1 MPEVAFTLYK
11 IFIHD
16 RQYDIPYT
24 ADRMGV
30 SASLIYKWC
39 ENKSTPSVEQ
49 LRQLFL
55 ITEDRE
61 ILNALLS
68 GTGFI
73 PVRRIEGK
81 SVSPKD
87 IREELL
93 DNHDSLAS
101 IHRYLKQALSDGKIS
116 WKEAEKLA
124 DLAEQNYLEAAELLQ
139 VIRSVT
145 ITDRAAK
152 VNA

>member
-1 MPEVAFTLYK
+1 VREVAFTLYK
-11 IFIHD
+11 IFIHEQ
-16 RQYDIPYT
+16 RYDIPTT

-61 ILNALLS
+61 ILDAILI

-73 PVRRIEGK
+73 PVRRIAGK
-81 SVSPKD
+81 TVSPKD

-101 IHRYLKQALSDGKIS
+101 IHHYLKQALSDGEVS
-116 WKEAEKLA
+116 QKEAEKLA
-124 DLAEQNYLEAAELLQ
+124 DLAEQNYREAADLLL
-139 VIRSVT
+139 VIRPVT
-145 ITDRAAK
+145 TGEAK
-152 VNA
+152 VNRK